1 MHKSSIE
8 FRGLGFSYPGK
19 ILFKD
24 LDLTLHSGNIY
35 GLLGLNGAGKST
47 LLHLLSGLLHPTEG
61 SVSAFGHNPVKR
73 SPAYLMDLFVLPE
86 ELHLPRLT
94 AKQYVRNLS
103 GFYPRFS
110 EAQFERCMTEFDLP
124 ADKLLPDLSHGQ
136 KKKFYLSFG
145 LACQS
150 SILIMDEPTNGLDVP
165 SKGLFR
171 RLVAEFATEDRI
183 FIISTHQLRDVESLI
198 DPLLILHNGRMLLQA
213 DIEQLS
219 TALHMEQVAS
229 VPQDESDILYS
240 EPTVGG
246 HWLVRAGSEP
256 TGHLDLEVLF
266 NAVIAA
272 PGEMQSIVTA
282 AKENS
287 HA

>member
-1 MHKSSIE
+1 MVNTAIE
-8 FRGLGFSYPGK
+8 FQQVSFAYPGK

-24 LDLTLHSGNIY
+24 LDLMLGSGNIY

-47 LLHLLSGLLHPTEG
+47 LLYLLSGLLHPTEG
-61 SVSAFGHNPVKR
+61 SVNAFGFNPAER
-73 SPAYLMDLFVLPE
+73 DPAYLRDIFVLPE

-94 AKQYVRNLS
+94 AVQYLKNQA

-110 EAQFERCMTEFDLP
+110 HRHFERCMSEFDLP
-124 ADKLLPDLSHGQ
+124 DDKPLTELSHGQ

-171 RLVAEFATEDRI
+171 RLVAEFATDDRI

-198 DPLLILHNGRMLLQA
+198 DPLLILHNGRILLQA
-213 DIEQLS
+213 SIEQLS
-219 TALHMEQVAS
+219 TAINMEQVAS
-229 VPQDESDILYS
+229 LPAGDTSILYT

-246 HWLVRAGSEP
+246 HWVVRAEANPSS
-256 TGHLDLEVLF
+256 HIDLEVLF
-266 NAVIAA
+266 NAVIAM
-272 PGEMQSIVTA
+272 PGELQNLVSNARETF
-282 AKENS
+282 S
-287 HA
+287 